1 MNILIIEDI
10 EFRQEFIKS
19 KLENLNFTG
28 VDCTDDAEKA
38 IQLLKEKKYD
48 IVFFDYD
55 LVGHKK
61 GSHITKNW
69 FEDKESYQTKR
80 PIIFIH
86 SMNIAG
92 ADRMENYLKGFCKS
106 IDRIPFK
113 FIATGEIDLEKRIK
127 ERLEN

>member
-10 EFRQEFIKS
+10 EFRQELIKS
-19 KLENLNFTG
+19 KLENLNFTSI
-28 VDCTDDAEKA
+28 DCADNAEKA
-38 IQLLKEKKYD
+38 IDLLKRNNYG

-61 GSHITKNW
+61 GSHVTKSW

-92 ADRMENYLKGFCKS
+92 ADIMENYLKPFCKS
-106 IDRIPFK
+106 VDRIPFK
-113 FIATGEIDLEKRIK
+113 FIAIEQTDLEKRVK